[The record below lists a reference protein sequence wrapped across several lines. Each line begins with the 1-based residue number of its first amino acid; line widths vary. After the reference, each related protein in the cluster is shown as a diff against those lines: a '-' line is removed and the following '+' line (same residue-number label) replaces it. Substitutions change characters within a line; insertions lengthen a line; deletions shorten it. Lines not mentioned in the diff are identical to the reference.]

1 MEKEMANV
9 RQEDK
14 SIHNTEGMVQR
25 NAEKSAE
32 QLHRIGVVTGQVGEE
47 AARASANLLQEQAEM
62 MQNAWRFGADMTSTI
77 MGRSTE
83 QLGRTLGVSGNEA
96 HEAVERSAKNAGAI
110 LQSASVVTKGMNGIS
125 REYFELARNQ
135 FQSQLERMNQLWAC
149 RSPQEFA
156 AVQTEIMLDAVKGM
170 LERNRR
176 MADMSVKLAD
186 DAGKRISESMQR
198 AA

>member
-1 MEKEMANV
+1 
-9 RQEDK
+9 
-14 SIHNTEGMVQR
+14 
-25 NAEKSAE
+25 
-32 QLHRIGVVTGQVGEE
+32 
-47 AARASANLLQEQAEM
+47 
-62 MQNAWRFGADMTSTI
+62 
-77 MGRSTE
+77 
-83 QLGRTLGVSGNEA
+83 
-96 HEAVERSAKNAGAI
+96 
-110 LQSASVVTKGMNGIS
+110 MNGIS